1 MQPFTGGP
9 FINTLCLTQIYFQ
22 CFDANLFLKMN
33 EKKPTWNCPVCHRNA
48 YFNELIVD
56 EYFIEICRASKS
68 DEVDFQEDGGWKE
81 YYTPKEREKI
91 ERERNAK
98 KKDNA
103 VVIHDITLA
112 DSDADEDEQANPT
125 AGIVAKVPADDTIIC
140 LSSEDEDP
148 NPPKRQR

>member
-1 MQPFTGGP
+1 MSSERV
-9 FINTLCLTQIYFQ
+9 FQ
-22 CFDANLFLKMN
+22 VSSFQFQFFVSKDFLMVKVLKFNILFS
-33 EKKPTWNCPVCHRNA
+33 
-48 YFNELIVD
+48 ELIVD

-103 VVIHDITLA
+103 VVIH
-112 DSDADEDEQANPT
+112 
-125 AGIVAKVPADDTIIC
+125 GM
-140 LSSEDEDP
+140 
-148 NPPKRQR
+148 

>member
-1 MQPFTGGP
+1 MKRSQLGIVQYVIGTRISSKF
-9 FINTLCLTQIYFQ
+9 FSVSVLRFQRFFEVLKINI
-22 CFDANLFLKMN
+22 LFS
-33 EKKPTWNCPVCHRNA
+33 
-48 YFNELIVD
+48 ELIVD

-103 VVIHDITLA
+103 VVIH
-112 DSDADEDEQANPT
+112 
-125 AGIVAKVPADDTIIC
+125 GM
-140 LSSEDEDP
+140 
-148 NPPKRQR
+148 

>member
-1 MQPFTGGP
+1 M
-9 FINTLCLTQIYFQ
+9 
-22 CFDANLFLKMN
+22 
-33 EKKPTWNCPVCHRNA
+33 
-48 YFNELIVD
+48 D

-103 VVIHDITLA
+103 VVIH
-112 DSDADEDEQANPT
+112 
-125 AGIVAKVPADDTIIC
+125 GM
-140 LSSEDEDP
+140 
-148 NPPKRQR
+148 